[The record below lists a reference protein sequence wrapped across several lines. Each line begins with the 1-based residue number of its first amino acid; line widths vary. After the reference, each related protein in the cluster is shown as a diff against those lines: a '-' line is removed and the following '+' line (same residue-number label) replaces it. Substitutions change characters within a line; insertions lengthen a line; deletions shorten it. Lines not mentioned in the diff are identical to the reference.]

1 MTNPKSSK
9 ILASLA
15 SLGCLLSA
23 VILLTAI
30 PLYAFN
36 ESYFS
41 FERFD
46 KEYDTSYLPAAS
58 RKIHVNLDRIEKSI
72 GAFSLSLQFI
82 KEEDYPKAEEELR
95 FSIRYWPE
103 FLPAHFVLARVYEI
117 TGNKRGVLKYYKIY
131 LSLLKK
137 LHQDELRA
145 TKVLL
150 ALLGFAK
157 FETYQQAYNTI
168 SPRLEGQRITTGL
181 KYLQTTR
188 AEPTALNILFKNPY
202 IIRMV
207 GLLVVAMILI
217 GIFGEGIIPDNIREI
232 SLLISI
238 PVVIIAMLWFTYN
251 QTANKLWLI
260 IAYLIYPV
268 TIPLYT
274 GKKVYRNYWLKHR
287 KAHPGYWI
295 CKNCGAENPD
305 IYKECSK
312 CSFEKS

>member
-1 MTNPKSSK
+1 M
-9 ILASLA
+9 SL
-15 SLGCLLSA
+15 
-23 VILLTAI
+23 

-58 RKIHVNLDRIEKSI
+58 RKIHINPDRIEKSI

-82 KEEDYPKAEEELR
+82 KEEDYSKAKEELR
-95 FSIRYWPE
+95 LSIRYWPE

-117 TGNKRGVLKYYKIY
+117 TGNKRGVLKHYKSY
-131 LSLLKK
+131 LSLLKR

-150 ALLGFAK
+150 ALLGFAE
-157 FETYQQAYNTI
+157 FETYKQAYDMI
-168 SPRLEGQRITTGL
+168 SPRLKEQRVAEEL
-181 KYLQTTR
+181 KYLQTVK
-188 AEPTALNILFKNPY
+188 AEHTALDTVFKNPY

-217 GIFGEGIIPDNIREI
+217 GIFGEGIIPDDIREI
-232 SLLISI
+232 SLLVSI

-260 IAYLIYPV
+260 IAYFIYPV
-268 TIPLYT
+268 TIPLYI
-274 GKKVYRNYWLKHR
+274 GKKVYHNYWLKYR
-287 KAHPGYWI
+287 KPRPGYWI